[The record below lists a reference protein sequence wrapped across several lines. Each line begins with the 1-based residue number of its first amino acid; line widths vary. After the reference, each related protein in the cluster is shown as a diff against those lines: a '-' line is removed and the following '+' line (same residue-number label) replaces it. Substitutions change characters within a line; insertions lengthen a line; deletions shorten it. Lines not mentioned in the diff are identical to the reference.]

1 MRYEFLKIP
10 EFPEAEVQERLGEA
24 AKHRIYKTKDLK
36 NYSNQDYLCIRDLE
50 QKLMQL
56 PIYFMVVFKKN

>member
-10 EFPEAEVQERLGEA
+10 EFPEAEVQERLEEA

-36 NYSNQDYLCIRDLE
+36 NYSD
-50 QKLMQL
+50 
-56 PIYFMVVFKKN
+56 